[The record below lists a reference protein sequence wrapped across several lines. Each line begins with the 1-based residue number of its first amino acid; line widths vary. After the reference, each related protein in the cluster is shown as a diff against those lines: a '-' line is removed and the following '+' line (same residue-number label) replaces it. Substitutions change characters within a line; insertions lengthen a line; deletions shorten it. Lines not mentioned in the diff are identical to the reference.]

1 MESAP
6 YKKSIIL
13 SLLSGFLFALT
24 FPPFD
29 WDLVAWVALVPL
41 LFAIDGQKPLRA
53 LLYGFIC
60 GMAFYLVGL
69 SWIINTMVN
78 FGSMPLPLSW
88 LVLSLL
94 AAYLSSYISI
104 FCFFLQRMVK
114 DNPVYLFLMAPL
126 AWTCLE
132 YARSSYPELG
142 FSWLGLGYSQVD
154 SLSVIQIAEFTGV
167 YGVSAWIVLVNVGLF
182 IILRSLY
189 GDESI
194 AKLRLPIGIV
204 VLFISSIFLG
214 YGFYD
219 LSRTSNPDDQKVD
232 VALIQGNIAQHL
244 KWDRTYRDQV
254 MSIYNRLTQE
264 TAKNKPDLIVW
275 PEAVTPFY
283 FSLDMERSEQVV
295 DIVKNSGSPL
305 LLGSPFLINEKG
317 KPKLVNSAFLL
328 SKEGEIEDRYD
339 KIHLVPFGEFVPFE
353 DLLWFVNKMATGVSD
368 FRRGDE
374 PKVFTLP
381 LKGRKETKFGVSIC
395 FEIVFPELVRQ
406 PVKRGAQFLVN
417 ITNDAW
423 FGKSAASYQHID
435 MAAMRAAENN
445 VPIVRAANTGITGM
459 IDANG
464 RIMQATEIFVE
475 EALLTTIHPSSTPL
489 TFYSRY
495 GDIFS
500 FACIAGII
508 ILSILFRRNS
518 R

>member
-1 MESAP
+1 VQSTP
-6 YKKSIIL
+6 YTKSITL
-13 SLLSGFLFALT
+13 SLLSGFLLALT

-29 WDLVAWVALVPL
+29 LDFIAWIAIIPL

-53 LLYGFIC
+53 LLYGFLC

-78 FGSMPLPLSW
+78 FGSLPVSLSW
-88 LVLSLL
+88 IVLSLL

-104 FCFFLQRMVK
+104 FCFFIQRVARN
-114 DNPVYLFLMAPL
+114 NPVYLFLMAPL
-126 AWTCLE
+126 AWTSLE

-154 SLSVIQIAEFTGV
+154 SLAVIQIAEFTGV
-167 YGVSAWIVLVNVGLF
+167 YGVSAWIVFANAGLF
-182 IILRSLY
+182 IILRGLY
-189 GDESI
+189 VGGVI
-194 AKLRLPIGIV
+194 TKLRIPVAIV
-204 VLFISSIFLG
+204 LIIISSTFLG

-219 LSRTSNPDDQKVD
+219 LSRSSTADTQKVD
-232 VALIQGNIAQHL
+232 VALIQGNIAQRL
-244 KWDRTYRDQV
+244 KWDRSYRDQV
-254 MSIYNRLTQE
+254 MNIYKRLTLEGVKTQ
-264 TAKNKPDLIVW
+264 PDLIVW

-283 FSLDMERSEQVV
+283 FSLDLERSQQVV
-295 DIVKNSGSPL
+295 DVVRDSGSHL
-305 LLGSPFLINEKG
+305 LLGSPFLKNENG
-317 KPKLVNSAFLL
+317 KPKLLNSAFFL
-328 SKEGEIEDRYD
+328 SEDGKIKERYD

-381 LKGRKETKFGVSIC
+381 LKGRNDTKFGVSIC

-406 PVKRGAQFLVN
+406 PVKRGAEFLVN

-435 MAAMRAAENN
+435 MAAMRAVENN

-464 RIMQATEIFVE
+464 RIVNATEIFIE
-475 EALLTTIHPSSTPL
+475 EALVTTIHPGTTPI
-489 TFYSRY
+489 TFYSRF

-500 FACIAGII
+500 FACIAGM
-508 ILSILFRRNS
+508 ILLFWKFRGKS
-518 R
+518 

>member
-1 MESAP
+1 VESTP
-6 YKKSIIL
+6 YKKSLVL
-13 SLLSGFLFALT
+13 SLLSGFLLALT

-29 WDLVAWVALVPL
+29 LDFVAWVALIPL
-41 LFAIDGQKPLRA
+41 LLAIDEQKPLRA
-53 LLYGFIC
+53 LLCGFLC
-60 GMAFYLVGL
+60 GMTFYLVGL

-104 FCFFLQRMVK
+104 FSFFLQRMSR
-114 DNPVYLFLMAPL
+114 DNPVNLFLMAPL
-126 AWTCLE
+126 AWTSLE

-154 SLSVIQIAEFTGV
+154 SLAVIQIAEFTGV
-167 YGVSAWIVLVNVGLF
+167 YGVSAWIVLVNAGLF
-182 IILRSLY
+182 IMFRSFYADANLV
-189 GDESI
+189 
-194 AKLRLPIGIV
+194 KLRIPIFS
-204 VLFISSIFLG
+204 VLLLLSSILLG

-219 LSRTSNPDDQKVD
+219 LSRSSESKNQKVD

-244 KWDRTYRDQV
+244 KWDRAYRDQV
-254 MSIYNRLTQE
+254 LSIYQRLTKVA
-264 TAKNKPDLIVW
+264 AKSQPDLIVW

-283 FSLDMERSEQVV
+283 FSLDIERSQQVV
-295 DIVKNSGSPL
+295 NIVQESGSPL
-305 LLGSPFLINEKG
+305 LLGSPFLKYEDG
-317 KPKLVNSAFLL
+317 KPKLLNSAFLL
-328 SKEGEIEDRYD
+328 SEEGEIDERYD
-339 KIHLVPFGEFVPFE
+339 KMHLVPFGEFVPFE

-368 FRRGDE
+368 FRRGNE

-381 LKGRKETKFGVSIC
+381 LTGRKETKFGVSIC

-435 MAAMRAAENN
+435 MAAMRAVENN

-464 RIMQATEIFVE
+464 RIIKAIEIFVE
-475 EALLTTIHPSSTPL
+475 ETLLTTIHPSTTPI
-489 TFYSRY
+489 TFYSRF

-500 FACIAGII
+500 FFCIAGMIF
-508 ILSILFRRNS
+508 LGMLTRNEAK
-518 R
+518 

>member
-1 MESAP
+1 VESAP

-13 SLLSGFLFALT
+13 SLLSGFLLALT

-29 WDLVAWVALVPL
+29 LDFVAWVALIPV
-41 LFAIDGQKPLRA
+41 LFSIDGQKPLRA
-53 LLYGFIC
+53 LLYGFLC

-78 FGSMPLPLSW
+78 FGSMPLSLSW

-126 AWTCLE
+126 AWTSLE

-154 SLSVIQIAEFTGV
+154 SLAVIQIAEFTGV
-167 YGVSAWIVLVNVGLF
+167 YGVSAWIVLVNAGLF

-189 GDESI
+189 GDE
-194 AKLRLPIGIV
+194 ARVKLRLPIGIIL
-204 VLFISSIFLG
+204 LFISSIFLG
-214 YGFYD
+214 YGFFD
-219 LSRTSNPDDQKVD
+219 LSRSTNTENQKVD

-244 KWDRTYRDQV
+244 KWDRAYRDQV
-254 MSIYNRLTQE
+254 INIYKRLTLE
-264 TAKNKPDLIVW
+264 TAKTQPDLIVW

-283 FSLDMERSEQVV
+283 FSLDIQRSQQVV
-295 DIVKNSGSPL
+295 DIIKRSGSPL
-305 LLGSPFLINEKG
+305 LLGSPFLKYEMG
-317 KPKLVNSAFLL
+317 KPKLLNSAFFL
-328 SKEGEIEDRYD
+328 SEEGEIKERYD

-381 LKGRKETKFGVSIC
+381 LKERKDTKFGVSIC

-406 PVKRGAQFLVN
+406 PVKRGAQFLIN

-435 MAAMRAAENN
+435 MAAMRAVENN

-464 RIMQATEIFVE
+464 RILKATEIFVE
-475 EALLTTIHPSSTPL
+475 EALLTTIHPSTTPI
-489 TFYSRY
+489 TIYSRF

-500 FACIAGII
+500 FACIVGMIFISLLA
-508 ILSILFRRNS
+508 RRNS